1 MDITF
6 DLAKDKINLAKHGVS
21 LADAKFLEW
30 DEMVS
35 WLDERFDYD
44 EQRICGLAPLGN
56 TLYFIAFVERN
67 DAPHVISLRKAINR
81 EVKRYAEY
89 Y

>member
-1 MDITF
+1 MEITF
-6 DLAKDKINLAKHGVS
+6 DPAKDKINQVKHGVS

-35 WLDERFDYD
+35 WLDERFGYD

-56 TLYFIAFVERN
+56 TLYFVAFVERH
-67 DAPHVISLRKAINR
+67 DVPDRKT
-81 EVKRYAEY
+81 VV
-89 Y
+89 